1 MLYEKTHRKEVVVSD
16 IQKENTEPVSQ
27 LTPRRLERIFCRFD
41 PILKY

>member
-1 MLYEKTHRKEVVVSD
+1 MKKHIERDVGVGD

-27 LTPRRLERIFCRFD
+27 LTRRRLERIFCRFD